1 DQDQRRPVTGG
12 RERLR
17 CVPLDVDQVRYADGQ
32 PGAFARDR
40 GGTFCHR
47 RGRIE
52 CLTQRPLSGLGEGL
66 RGRRIRASGRYGKG
80 VRIVAATVT
89 DEAAPGAGGG
99 HGGRATRKRLRA
111 RRREAGSMASA
122 AATRA
127 ARARRVRAVG
137 CSVAGAVPDEWIES
151 T

>member
-1 DQDQRRPVTGG
+1 
-12 RERLR
+12 
-17 CVPLDVDQVRYADGQ
+17 
-32 PGAFARDR
+32 
-40 GGTFCHR
+40 
-47 RGRIE
+47 
-52 CLTQRPLSGLGEGL
+52 QRPLSGLGEGL

-151 T
+151 THPGIAAVAVDGRGWIRLCGCLALRTLGLGLGDARAD